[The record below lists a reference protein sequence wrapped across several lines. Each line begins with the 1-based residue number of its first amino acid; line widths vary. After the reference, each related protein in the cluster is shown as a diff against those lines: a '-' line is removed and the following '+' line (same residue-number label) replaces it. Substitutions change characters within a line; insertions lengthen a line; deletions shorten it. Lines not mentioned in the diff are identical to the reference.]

1 MKPASLI
8 SLVRSTYRVGIP
20 PGELLHHCVRNVG
33 TTPSPLGG
41 AGGRTLATRCPRNQC
56 LRGKHIKKHKKYVF
70 LFFYV
75 SSPTVI
81 PKPHK
86 HINLFFY
93 CYFLCVYV
101 FMWLEFPRA
110 YPVPPW
116 KHKHISTY
124 FMCLCGQVYVYWN
137 LRGGGRKRSVS
148 RGATLCAG
156 CAGWLLIRYFR
167 SR

>member
-1 MKPASLI
+1 MQVCSDWSGTL
-8 SLVRSTYRVGIP
+8 
-20 PGELLHHCVRNVG
+20 CNVEIG
-33 TTPSPLGG
+33 WNG
-41 AGGRTLATRCPRNQC
+41 C
-56 LRGKHIKKHKKYVF
+56 LPKSHKHIKKHKKYVF

-81 PKPHK
+81 PKAHK

-101 FMWLEFPRA
+101 FMRLEFPRA

-124 FMCLCGQVYVYWN
+124 FMCLCGQVYVFLCVY
-137 LRGGGRKRSVS
+137 GISV
-148 RGATLCAG
+148 GT
-156 CAGWLLIRYFR
+156 RYYI
-167 SR
+167 